1 LYKIETAYF
10 DRSAPH
16 NAHPVT
22 PETSITHGISDTLH
36 LPVESRETAF
46 AATRLFFVGQAMR
59 ELMGF
64 VIKEQPLTCLAAGLS
79 PPSNMTYVKHVKRLI
94 LVSSLPHREVLR
106 LVVDE

>member
-1 LYKIETAYF
+1 
-10 DRSAPH
+10 
-16 NAHPVT
+16 
-22 PETSITHGISDTLH
+22 
-36 LPVESRETAF
+36 
-46 AATRLFFVGQAMR
+46 MR